1 MSERKIQMVFF
12 DAAGTLFDV
21 RGSVGEIYAR
31 FAAQYGKQVT
41 AADLQR
47 EFVRQFPQQPPMAFA
62 RELARAERLQCEQ
75 RWWRDLVRQVFARF
89 GEFPRFE
96 DFFVELFAFFRRA
109 EAWTV
114 FADVTATLVALKQ
127 QGLRL
132 GVISNFDTRL
142 YDVLRVLGLR
152 AYFDAIH
159 VSTEV
164 GAAKPDPAI
173 FHAALEANGLQPA
186 QALHVGDSWREDVL
200 GAQAA
205 GLTALWL
212 DRSRS
217 AGPAALAN
225 RVARLSPDLLE
236 NFSSL

>member
-31 FAAQYGKQVT
+31 LAARYGKQV
-41 AADLQR
+41 AAEELQR
-47 EFVRQFPQQPPMAFA
+47 AFAHHFRQQPPMAFA

-75 RWWRDLVRQVFARF
+75 RWWRELVRQVFARF
-89 GEFPRFE
+89 GAFPQFE
-96 DFFVELFAFFRRA
+96 DFFVEIFAFFRRP

-114 FADVTATLVALKQ
+114 FADVATTLGALKQ

-142 YDVLRVLGLR
+142 YDVLHALGLR

-159 VSTEV
+159 ISTEV

-173 FHAALEANGLQPA
+173 FHTALAANGLQPA

-205 GLTALWL
+205 GLSALWL
-212 DRSRS
+212 DRNWA
-217 AGPAALAN
+217 AGPAAVAN